1 MTDSSSRVASNSRGM
16 PHMERNWL
24 LTPAISPSLLTTRMP
39 SAVDSSVAVSSDMA
53 SRRLSSLSGRC
64 EVSRTAAIMLAV
76 PSPVRAR
83 MDPATSAW
91 NSVPSRRS
99 P

>member
-1 MTDSSSRVASNSRGM
+1 
-16 PHMERNWL
+16 MERNWL

-39 SAVDSSVAVSSDMA
+39 SAVDSSVALSSDMA

-76 PSPVRAR
+76 PSPVTR